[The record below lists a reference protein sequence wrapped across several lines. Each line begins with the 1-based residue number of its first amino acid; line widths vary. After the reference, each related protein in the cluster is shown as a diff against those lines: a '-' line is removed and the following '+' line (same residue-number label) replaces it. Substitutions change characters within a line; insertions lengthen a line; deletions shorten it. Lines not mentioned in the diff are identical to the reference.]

1 MGCRRA
7 ARSAVT
13 RDDEQDLT
21 DILAAVDRGESGA
34 PSSVDRLFS
43 QVYAELRKQAAAYL
57 TRERPGHTLQA
68 TALANEAYLRLV
80 DQTRVAWRGRTHFF
94 AVAAQAMR
102 RVLVDHARARLRE
115 KRGGALERVTFVE
128 DITPARGGECS
139 LEDVIALDEALQK
152 LSALD
157 ERQAKLV
164 EHRFF
169 GGLSV
174 EEAAVEL
181 GISTRTAE
189 GDWMHAKAWLARAL
203 TEIRPA

>member
-1 MGCRRA
+1 VPTDA
-7 ARSAVT
+7 
-13 RDDEQDLT
+13 EQDLT
-21 DILAAVDRGESGA
+21 DALAAVDRGEGCTR
-34 PSSVDRLFS
+34 SSVDRLFTE
-43 QVYAELRKQAAAYL
+43 VYSELRRLATHYL
-57 TRERPGHTLQA
+57 VRERPGHTLQA
-68 TALANEAYLRLV
+68 TALANEAYLRMV

-102 RVLVDHARARLRE
+102 RVLVDHARARLRD
-115 KRGGALERVTFVE
+115 KRGKGLERITFVE
-128 DITPARGGECS
+128 EVIPAAGSECS
-139 LEDVIALDEALQK
+139 YEDVIALDEALTK

-164 EHRFF
+164 EQRFF

-174 EEAAVEL
+174 EEAATEL